1 MIATQMTAY
10 YAQNKEI
17 NKREIYYTKIYH
29 FTFRLI
35 INESVLTNI
44 ASK

>member
-17 NKREIYYTKIYH
+17 NKGKYITQKYIT
-29 FTFRLI
+29 L
-35 INESVLTNI
+35 LLDLL
-44 ASK
+44 